1 MGGTMRFL
9 ERLLAAAEQGGRKGS
24 VIEIKALQALALEAQ
39 GDIPPGNQGSREPLS
54 QRELEVL
61 ALISQGLS
69 NKEIGERLFLAL
81 DTVKGHNRRIFDKL
95 DVKRRTE
102 ALARAHELGLL

>member
-1 MGGTMRFL
+1 MMPAYVS
-9 ERLLAAAEQGGRKGS
+9 RLLAAFSAEK
-24 VIEIKALQALALEAQ
+24 
-39 GDIPPGNQGSREPLS
+39 PTRESAAADSLLS

-61 ALISQGLS
+61 RLLAEGLS
-69 NKEIGERLFLAL
+69 NQEIGERLFLAL

-102 ALARAHELGLL
+102 AIARGRELGLL